1 MVKNLEEILELAKDR
16 EKKTLSVAV
25 AEDKQVLIS
34 VVEAFRL
41 GIINAILVGDKEKIE
56 NIAKEEELNI
66 DGIKVIDEKDKL
78 KAAKR
83 AVECITKGEANF
95 IMKGMISTSDIL
107 KAVLNKE
114 ANLRGKNLL
123 SHIMIYDVPTYHK
136 LIFVTDGGI
145 VPYPQISE
153 KMAIVQNAV
162 EVAHSLGIKM
172 PKVAPICAVEVVNP
186 NLQST
191 LDAATLTQMNKRGQ
205 LSGCIVD
212 GPLALDNAISK
223 EAAEHKKIKSEVA
236 GDADILLVPSMESGN
251 FLAKSITYF
260 ARGRNAGIVVGAKCP
275 IVLVSRADTA
285 RSKLY
290 SIALGSI
297 ACNK

>member
-16 EKKTLSVAV
+16 EKQTLSVAV
-25 AEDKQVLIS
+25 AEDKPVLVS
-34 VVEAFRL
+34 VVEAVRL
-41 GIINAILVGDKEKIE
+41 KIIDAILVGDKEKIQ
-56 NIAKEEELNI
+56 NIAKEEGLNI

-78 KAAKR
+78 KAVKR

-95 IMKGMISTSDIL
+95 IMKGMIGTSDIL

-145 VPYPQISE
+145 VPYPQVTE
-153 KMAIVQNAV
+153 KMVIVQNAV
-162 EVAHSLGIKM
+162 EVAHSLGIEM

-223 EAAEHKKIKSEVA
+223 EAAEHKSIKSEVA
-236 GDADILLVPSMESGN
+236 GDADILLVPSMEAGN

-290 SIALGSI
+290 SIALGAI

>member
-16 EKKTLSVAV
+16 EKQTLSVAV
-25 AEDKQVLIS
+25 AEDKPVLVS
-34 VVEAFRL
+34 VVEAVRL
-41 GIINAILVGDKEKIE
+41 KIIDAILVGDKEKIQ
-56 NIAKEEELNI
+56 NIAKEEGLNI

-78 KAAKR
+78 KAVKR

-95 IMKGMISTSDIL
+95 IMKGMIGTSDIL

-136 LIFVTDGGI
+136 LIFLTDGGI
-145 VPYPQISE
+145 VPYPQVTE
-153 KMAIVQNAV
+153 KMVIVQNAV
-162 EVAHSLGIKM
+162 EVAHSLGIEM

-223 EAAEHKKIKSEVA
+223 EAAEHKSIKSEVA
-236 GDADILLVPSMESGN
+236 GDADILLVPSMEAGN

-260 ARGRNAGIVVGAKCP
+260 ARGRNAG
-275 IVLVSRADTA
+275 
-285 RSKLY
+285 Y
-290 SIALGSI
+290 S
-297 ACNK
+297 CRC

>member
-25 AEDKQVLIS
+25 AEDKQVLVS

-78 KAAKR
+78 KAVKR

-205 LSGCIVD
+205 LSGCIID